1 MEDQSEG
8 LFASFIT
15 KLFGGRDSIPIE
27 QAILAAKKHG
37 ELKTEEVS
45 MLLNVLRLGRRQVR
59 EIMIPRTDIVCTD
72 VSEPIA
78 AVAELIIEHGHSRI
92 PVYRENRDNIV
103 GIIHA
108 KDLLRTCATDPE
120 PPSTEAIMRTPL
132 FIPDTKNVYDMLQ
145 VFKENKIHLAIALD
159 EYGGTSGLV
168 TFEDVLEEI
177 VGEIEDEYDPPRPDD
192 IQLLDDG
199 SVLVSGRTPLT
210 DLELDAHILIETDQV
225 DTISGYV
232 CSVAGRVPEAGE
244 VFEAQGLRFEVREAD
259 PKQVHWIVIRR
270 TQGPDE
276 RSNGRSNGRDTHR

>member
-27 QAILAAKKHG
+27 QTILAAKRHG

-45 MLLNVLRLGRRQVR
+45 MLLNVLRLSRRQVR
-59 EIMIPRTDIVCTD
+59 EIMIPRTDIVCAELSD
-72 VSEPIA
+72 PVS

-92 PVYRENRDNIV
+92 PMYRENRDNIV

-108 KDLLRTCATDPE
+108 KDLLCACSADIE
-120 PPSTEAIMRTPL
+120 PPSAESIMRTPL

-145 VFKENKIHLAIALD
+145 VFRENKIHLAIALD

-192 IQLLDDG
+192 IQVLEDG

-210 DLELDAHILIETDQV
+210 DIELDAHMAIEAEHV

-232 CSVAGRVPEAGE
+232 CSVAGRVPKAGE
-244 VFEAQGLRFEVREAD
+244 IFEAQGLRFEIREAD
-259 PKQVHWIVIRR
+259 PKQVHWILIRH
-270 TQGPDE
+270 TA
-276 RSNGRSNGRDTHR
+276 NGRNDTR